1 MAIVV
6 VTAKIQN
13 EVKFLVAK
21 ESRFLRDIHDEVREF
36 ERFELPGNYMEYYTA
51 QCKKLSRR
59 YGMRIQFDTPD
70 VYPTYTRS
78 RFRYLEKD
86 WRYGVVKG
94 TFNQY
99 KDKDS
104 LDTALREFN
113 EEVMTFE
120 DKDAIRDTNMKIHSR
135 DLYTLHFEDP
145 TELCK
150 MIAKRT
156 NMYYGELFEIELLT
170 FDELQR
176 IWKNLNVVSK
186 RSIEFIVS

>member
-13 EVKFLVAK
+13 DVKFLIAK
-21 ESRFLRDIHDEVREF
+21 ESRFLRDIHEEVREF
-36 ERFELPGNYMEYYTA
+36 ERFELPGDYMEYYTT
-51 QCKKLSRR
+51 QCKRLSRR

-86 WRYGVVKG
+86 WRYGIVKG

-99 KDKDS
+99 KDSDS

-113 EEVMTFE
+113 EEVMPF
-120 DKDAIRDTNMKIHSR
+120 DDRDAIHDTNMKIHSR
-135 DLYTLHFEDP
+135 DLYTLHFEDA

-150 MIAKRT
+150 LIARRT
-156 NMYYGELFEIELLT
+156 AMYYGELFEIELLT
-170 FDELQR
+170 IEELQR
-176 IWKNLNVVSK
+176 IWRNLNVVSK
-186 RSIEFIVS
+186 RSIEFIAS